1 MINILKTKTKTQ
13 KNRATEKPHDI
24 KRALFLFVTLLLR
37 TKTKMIVVLIM
48 AALGSVMYTLIPWFM
63 GIAIDNVAG
72 LISQFGIGNFTV
84 GQVIEVI
91 TEPLL
96 ALTAASVITF
106 IVLFIQER
114 IMARV
119 SEESGTYLREMI
131 TGKMTRLPLKFYDD
145 VKVGEILSRNSVDIE
160 RIAEI
165 LVVGFNQFLSAVF
178 NIIIGLGLMLW
189 INPRLT
195 VIVLVLMI
203 VSSYFTVK
211 ISQKSQASF
220 AENFETLG
228 VFNSIAEEMFSG
240 NMLIKV
246 FNQQEE
252 SFEKI
257 VEANEKQHEAHLKA
271 MFMNYAIYPAIRFLN
286 QIAFIVSAV
295 YGGYLAIQGF
305 LSVGVVQAYLQYVSQ
320 VSEPITET
328 SFIINSFQASL
339 ASIERVYQIIDMDDA
354 VPDTD
359 QPANI
364 SKPKGKIVFKD
375 VAFGYN
381 DSHLIMNAV
390 NFEAKPKQMIAIVG
404 PTGAGKT
411 TLINLL
417 MRFYEIN
424 SGTISFDGIDIRD
437 MTRKKVRQMFGMV
450 LQDTWLFEGTVADNI
465 AYGNKQATR
474 EQIIKA
480 CKLAQCHQFIENM
493 PDGYDTVISSE
504 ASIVS
509 QGQQQLLTIAR
520 TALADPPVL
529 ILDEATS
536 NIDTLTEVK
545 IQEAIANL
553 MKGRT
558 SFVIAHRLSTI
569 RNADLILVMD
579 KGNIIE
585 TGNHE
590 ELMQHDGMYADLYKS
605 QFLTHTDSQVSNPA
619 FAH

>member
-63 GIAIDNVAG
+63 GIAIDNVAA

-165 LVVGFNQFLSAVF
+165 MVVGFNQFLSAVF

-228 VFNSIAEEMFSG
+228 VFNSIAEEIFSG

-257 VEANEKQHEAHLKA
+257 VEANEKQHKAHLKA

-364 SKPKGKIVFKD
+364 SKPKGRIVFKD